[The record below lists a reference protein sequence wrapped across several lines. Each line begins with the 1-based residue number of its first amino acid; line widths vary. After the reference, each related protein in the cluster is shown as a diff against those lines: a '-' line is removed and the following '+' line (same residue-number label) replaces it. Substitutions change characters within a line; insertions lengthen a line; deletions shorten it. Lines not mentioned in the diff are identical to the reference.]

1 MFNIKNYIF
10 NNYCLASALIAWI
23 ISQILKTIFVY
34 VTERRFDFGRLFGA
48 GGMPSAHSAA
58 VVALTFAV
66 RRQCGTNS
74 PIFAISA
81 VLAAIVM
88 YDANGV
94 RRSSGEQAKL
104 LNKLVDVLDIP
115 EIKQTEIKKKLK
127 IFNKDEPQNIK
138 LLKEQ
143 LGHTPIEVL
152 AGVIIGILVALF
164 IPYY

>member
-1 MFNIKNYIF
+1 MLNIKNYIF
-10 NNYCLASALIAWI
+10 NNYCLACALIAWI

-66 RRQCGTNS
+66 RRQCGTSS

-115 EIKQTEIKKKLK
+115 EIKQTEIKNLWK
-127 IFNKDEPQNIK
+127 N
-138 LLKEQ
+138 LLKFEEKSMAFEKH
-143 LGHTPIEVL
+143 LFE
-152 AGVIIGILVALF
+152 ALSKSYF
-164 IPYY
+164 EYSI